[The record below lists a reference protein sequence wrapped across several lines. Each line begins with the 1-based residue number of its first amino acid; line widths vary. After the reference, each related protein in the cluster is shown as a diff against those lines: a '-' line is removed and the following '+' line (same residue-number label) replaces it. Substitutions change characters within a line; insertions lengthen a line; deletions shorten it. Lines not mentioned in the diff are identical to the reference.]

1 MTNNENHGIGDR
13 ACRGLAARTVTEKLL
28 CNPNTALQQEQ
39 KRVWFTAESQTT
51 PYNRV
56 EQWWDSVGSGLP
68 SLTAQLPLLDGAEGK
83 SGSTVNK
90 DKIRAL
96 APNLPGKD
104 VLDSLGFHV
113 EMPDAPPVAST

>member
-1 MTNNENHGIGDR
+1 M
-13 ACRGLAARTVTEKLL
+13 
-28 CNPNTALQQEQ
+28 
-39 KRVWFTAESQTT
+39 
-51 PYNRV
+51 
-56 EQWWDSVGSGLP
+56 GSGLP

-83 SGSTVNK
+83 SGGTVNK